1 MEAYRDSAEHLTDEL
16 KRVDLLIRRAL
27 TIARDR
33 RAHGG
38 EEYRGLVISEP
49 EIDELLESGE
59 FLMQHWRKQDRNKVK
74 LAPLDRK
81 LLTIRKTIDRRRSLT
96 AKAGRALTLPRLA
109 ERFSLSAAEVDLLLI
124 AMAPELE
131 PRYETLYAYLQDDVT
146 RKRPSVD
153 LALNLICRSE
163 REKLLARRFLSP
175 GAPLVQSRMLE
186 LLEEPHDRQATLLR
200 KFVKI
205 EDSTLRFLLE
215 HPPKTLHLGSFLHPQ
230 KSIEDLELDPPT
242 RAQLRNLVESVQHS
256 GVAKAVVRVV
266 SSEPLE
272 LQAVAT
278 ALAHEQHRSLISVD
292 LAALENESADVN
304 GLIRD
309 LVLFDAV
316 LAVFATEKHDA
327 STSPEES
334 QRAPQPRK

>member
-59 FLMQHWRKQDRNKVK
+59 FLMQHWRKQDRNQAK
-74 LAPLDRK
+74 LDPLNRK
-81 LLTIRKTIDRRRSLT
+81 LLTIRKTIDRRRNLT
-96 AKAGRALTLPRLA
+96 AKAGRVLTLPRLA
-109 ERFSLSAAEVDLLLI
+109 ERFGLSAAEVDLLLI

-186 LLEEPHDRQATLLR
+186 LLEEPHDRLGLLYSASSSR
-200 KFVKI
+200 SKTRHCVFFW
-205 EDSTLRFLLE
+205 STLPRPCTSVLSCIRRRVSRTSNWIRRL
-215 HPPKTLHLGSFLHPQ
+215 
-230 KSIEDLELDPPT
+230 
-242 RAQLRNLVESVQHS
+242 ARNCAIWWNPCNSR
-256 GVAKAVVRVV
+256 GWRK
-266 SSEPLE
+266 PWF
-272 LQAVAT
+272 
-278 ALAHEQHRSLISVD
+278 ALSAPSRWSCGPWRRPWHYEQHRSLD
-292 LAALENESADVN
+292 
-304 GLIRD
+304 
-309 LVLFDAV
+309 
-316 LAVFATEKHDA
+316 
-327 STSPEES
+327 
-334 QRAPQPRK
+334 QR